1 MKIWHLRRKF
11 QKSPQGVIFRT
22 YSIRLEPHI
31 QQRSA
36 GVFVADLVNQGAKMM
51 NQEASNHSDYEP
63 TDYRVDAKA
72 IVSGFVML
80 LLSLVAM
87 IAAN

>member
-1 MKIWHLRRKF
+1 
-11 QKSPQGVIFRT
+11 
-22 YSIRLEPHI
+22 
-31 QQRSA
+31 
-36 GVFVADLVNQGAKMM
+36 MM